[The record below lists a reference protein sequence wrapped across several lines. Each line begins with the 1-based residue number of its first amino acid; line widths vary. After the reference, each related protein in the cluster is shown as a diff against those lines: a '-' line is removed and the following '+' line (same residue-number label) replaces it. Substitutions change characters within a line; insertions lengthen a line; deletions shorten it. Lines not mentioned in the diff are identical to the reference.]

1 MDQWF
6 EDPRT
11 GHCDLPPA
19 PVAEKRREQ
28 LPPTTRMVQ
37 FQCRKQKLVLPQK
50 GRQKWNTRKK

>member
-6 EDPRT
+6 ANPRA

-28 LPPTTRMVQ
+28 LPPTTTILI
-37 FQCRKQKLVLPQK
+37 FQCRKQKLILPQR
-50 GRQKWNTRKK
+50 GPAKWNTRKK